1 MIYLIGIGPGNKD
14 YMLKKAIDTLKKCD
28 VILGFERAIKS
39 IEFIDKE
46 KIIIEKLMSIESII
60 LENKNKDIGIIA
72 SGDPNFYGISNYLN
86 LKVKENLII
95 IPGIT
100 SFQYLMSKINKS
112 WSKAYSGS
120 MHGREE
126 EFIKLVKEN
135 EVSIWLCDKENTP
148 DKLCL
153 KLLQNNIKCRVYVG
167 ENLSYED
174 ERIISGSLEEIINN
188 RFSSLSILVIE
199 R

>member
-28 VILGFERAIKS
+28 VILGFKRAIES
-39 IEFIDKE
+39 IDFIEKE
-46 KIIIEKLMSIESII
+46 KIIIEKLTSIESII

-86 LKVKENLII
+86 LKIKENLII

-120 MHGREE
+120 MHGRKE

-135 EVSIWLCDKENTP
+135 EISIWLCDKENTP
-148 DKLCL
+148 DKLCF

-167 ENLSYED
+167 ENLSYEN
-174 ERIISGSLEEIINN
+174 ERIISGSLEEIRNN

>member
-1 MIYLIGIGPGNKD
+1 MIYLIGIGPGSKD

-46 KIIIEKLMSIESII
+46 KIIIEKLTSIESII

>member
-1 MIYLIGIGPGNKD
+1 MIYLIGIGPGSKD

-46 KIIIEKLMSIESII
+46 KIIIEKLTSIESII
-60 LENKNKDIGIIA
+60 LENENKDIGIIA

-95 IPGIT
+95 VPGIT

>member
-1 MIYLIGIGPGNKD
+1 MIYLIGIGPGSKD
-14 YMLKKAIDTLKKCD
+14 YMLKKAIDTLKNCD

-39 IEFIDKE
+39 IEFIEKE
-46 KIIIEKLMSIESII
+46 KIIIEKLTSIKSII
-60 LENKNKDIGIIA
+60 LENENKDIGIVA

-95 IPGIT
+95 VPGIT

-153 KLLQNNIKCRVYVG
+153 KLLQNNIKCRVYIG

>member
-1 MIYLIGIGPGNKD
+1 MIYLVGIGPGSKD

-28 VILGFERAIKS
+28 VVLGFERAIKS
-39 IEFIDKE
+39 IDFIDAE
-46 KIIIEKLMSIESII
+46 KVIIEKLTGIENII
-60 LENKNKDIGIIA
+60 FKNKNKDIGIIA

-86 LKVKENLII
+86 SKVKEKIQI

-112 WSKAYSGS
+112 WSKAYNGS

-126 EFIKLVKEN
+126 KFIELVKEN
-135 EVSIWLCDKENTP
+135 EISIWLCDKENTP
-148 DKLCL
+148 DKLSL
-153 KLLQNNIKCRVYVG
+153 KLKENNIKCKVYVG

-188 RFSSLSILVIE
+188 SFSSLSILVVE

>member
-1 MIYLIGIGPGNKD
+1 MIYLIGIGPGSKD

-46 KIIIEKLMSIESII
+46 KIIIEKLTSIESII
-60 LENKNKDIGIIA
+60 LENENKDIGIIA

>member
-46 KIIIEKLMSIESII
+46 KIIIEKLTSIESII

>member
-1 MIYLIGIGPGNKD
+1 MIYLIGIGPGSKD
-14 YMLKKAIDTLKKCD
+14 YMLKKAIDTLKNCD

-46 KIIIEKLMSIESII
+46 KIIIEKLTSIEIII
-60 LENKNKDIGIIA
+60 LENENKDIGIIA

-153 KLLQNNIKCRVYVG
+153 KLLQNNIKCRVYIG